1 MAYLLANAA
10 RLRANQYHAEHVWGM
25 TKEQYIERMKYNKTT
40 DGIHAYN
47 RVLRD
52 PSSIDHKFDPNCEQC
67 DYKRREREEG
77 LRREAEEQEKYRIRQ
92 EEEKMRQKEKDR
104 EAAERRMMAAEDKP
118 RTPPPKPKSS
128 LTPEQIESL
137 ARYNKEKDEL
147 ERQKEE
153 VDRKIRE
160 MNIPANDIAKGLTY
174 CKHCDIKFQYKCQM
188 YAHIETR
195 RHKMKAGVLETYP
208 KTCEACEYTAKTR
221 HKWEQHCEG
230 AKHKIRMEGGK
241 TKTSCEKCGVVRNV
255 GYDWEK
261 HEGPQCVHW
270 QRQKRRDELIASG
283 MDKKEARDK
292 AWDEIQFTCD
302 DDDEVQTITI
312 PTTELV
318 NISNESHPQSA
329 SSIEPLTNE

>member
-1 MAYLLANAA
+1 MAYLLTNAA
-10 RLRANQYHAEHVWGM
+10 RLRASQNHAEHHVWGL
-25 TKEQYIERMKYNKTT
+25 TREEFIERMKFNKTS
-40 DGIHAYN
+40 DGVHAYN

-67 DYKRREREEG
+67 EYKRREREEG
-77 LRREAEEQEKYRIRQ
+77 LRREAEEQEKYRIRH
-92 EEEKMRQKEKDR
+92 EEEKAKKKEKDR

-174 CKHCDIKFQYKCQM
+174 CKHCDIKFAYRCQM

-195 RHKMKAGVLETYP
+195 SHKMKAGMLETYP
-208 KTCEACEYTAKTR
+208 KTCDACEYTAKTR

-230 AKHKIRMEGGK
+230 AKHKIRMEGGQ
-241 TKTSCEKCGVVRNV
+241 TKTSCEKCGVVRNAR
-255 GYDWEK
+255 YDWEK
-261 HEGPQCVHW
+261 HKCSYLCVHW
-270 QRQKRRDELIASG
+270 RRQKRWKELIASG
-283 MDKKEARDK
+283 MDKKTARDK
-292 AWDEIQFTCD
+292 AWNEIQHT
-302 DDDEVQTITI
+302 DDEVQTITI

-318 NISNESHPQSA
+318 NISNEAEVQSP
-329 SSIEPLTNE
+329 SSTEPLTNE